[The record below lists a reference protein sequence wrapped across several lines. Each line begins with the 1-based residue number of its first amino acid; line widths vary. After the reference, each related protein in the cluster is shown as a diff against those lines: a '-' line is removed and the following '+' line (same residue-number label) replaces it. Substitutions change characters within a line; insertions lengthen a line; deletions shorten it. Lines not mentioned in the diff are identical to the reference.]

1 MKRVVHAACPHDCP
15 DACGV
20 LITIEDGRATRI
32 QGDPDHP
39 VTRGFLCAKVAKYLD
54 RVYSPDRVL
63 YPMRR
68 VTPTGPVT
76 HPAVAGDGARAT
88 QAFQRITWDEA
99 LDEIKQ
105 KFESIIAQHG
115 PEAIL
120 PYSYGGTLGAL
131 NGASMDRRFFHRLGA
146 SQLER
151 TICSDAG
158 ELGLQSVIGIKMGTE
173 PEQFVHSRYII
184 AWASNI
190 HGNNVHLWP
199 FIEEARRKGA
209 KLVVI
214 DPYRTRTA
222 KLADWYL
229 PINPGTDAALALG
242 MMHVIISENLFDA
255 DYVSRY
261 TVGFED
267 LKARAQQYPPE
278 KVAHWT
284 GISAADIRQLAREY
298 ATVRPSVIRVNY
310 GIQRSDGGGM
320 AMRAVTMLPC
330 LIGSWKELGG
340 GLQLSTSGAFG
351 LNTEALK
358 MPELMQKSLGRPARV
373 VNMVQ
378 LGRALNT
385 LTAPPIQALFVYSS
399 NPAAVCPNHNE
410 VVRGLK
416 RPDLFTVVHEQ
427 FFTDTTDYADIVLPA
442 TTFFEHKDLQTAY
455 GHYYLQISNQAMDPL
470 GECRSNVD
478 LFRALAGRM
487 GFDDECFRETV
498 DSMIDRA
505 LDSPNPLLQG
515 ITRERLEKEPFIRL
529 SFGPAER
536 SSPGAENFAPFL
548 PFAQGNF
555 PTPSGKA
562 EFYSEALR
570 QQGLDPV
577 VAFAPPEESRHGSS
591 SKASGF
597 PLELLARK
605 PDNHLNS
612 SFANIPSVRQME
624 PWMGDL
630 EMHHS
635 DAQARGVRDG
645 DRIRAFNARGEIVL
659 RARVDGAVPP
669 GVVAARLDWA
679 RFSPGGGNINV
690 LTSEKLTDLG
700 NAATFYSVCVEVE
713 VFRA

>member
-1 MKRVVHAACPHDCP
+1 
-15 DACGV
+15 
-20 LITIEDGRATRI
+20 
-32 QGDPDHP
+32 
-39 VTRGFLCAKVAKYLD
+39 
-54 RVYSPDRVL
+54 
-63 YPMRR
+63 
-68 VTPTGPVT
+68 
-76 HPAVAGDGARAT
+76 
-88 QAFQRITWDEA
+88 
-99 LDEIKQ
+99 
-105 KFESIIAQHG
+105 
-115 PEAIL
+115 
-120 PYSYGGTLGAL
+120 
-131 NGASMDRRFFHRLGA
+131 MDRRFFHRLGA